1 MGRFPFFSH
10 SFLPPYGFLGSFFLI
25 LSYSI
30 FPCPFF
36 FTFLPLVSS
45 LPFELEPGQKLFFP
59 FPSTILFYSIL
70 FLCFFAGNSGEEAHS
85 GTWRNWREG
94 MGWGWEN
101 GKGGLF
107 TKKKTNKKKQFK
119 PRNFKSQKSRS
130 KDLKN
135 YYALRKPTGD
145 IQQAAIVQC
154 SAVQSEY
161 RAYVLCE
168 SSAIQKECKPRIPV
182 QIFIFIFYFSLACFP
197 SLFLSLLTSRTP
209 VCDLLLCSICTCT
222 LCFCFGGGRVKLGTG
237 GMHGP
242 MGAWHNSS
250 RGKREGKSRRAVF
263 SVFFHSHIFSISQV
277 KFTFVYGRIFL
288 FFFFFAHFSLF
299 EFSF

>member
-1 MGRFPFFSH
+1 MGEWERRPFH
-10 SFLPPYGFLGSFFLI
+10 K
-25 LSYSI
+25 
-30 FPCPFF
+30 
-36 FTFLPLVSS
+36 
-45 LPFELEPGQKLFFP
+45 EK
-59 FPSTILFYSIL
+59 
-70 FLCFFAGNSGEEAHS
+70 
-85 GTWRNWREG
+85 
-94 MGWGWEN
+94 
-101 GKGGLF
+101 
-107 TKKKTNKKKQFK
+107 NKQKKQFK

-197 SLFLSLLTSRTP
+197 SLFLSLLTSRTS

-263 SVFFHSHIFSISQV
+263 SVFFHSHIFFYFSSQV
-277 KFTFVYGRIFL
+277 YICLWEDFS
-288 FFFFFAHFSLF
+288 FFFFLR
-299 EFSF
+299 SF